1 MLKHRIQD
9 YGSIKLIKSEKKV
22 VPSEQACMRTKCVCS
37 LQSPKS
43 LVMERSRLCAFEK
56 CTLKGIQV
64 FSAV

>member
-43 LVMERSRLCAFEK
+43 LVMERSRL
-56 CTLKGIQV
+56 
-64 FSAV
+64 